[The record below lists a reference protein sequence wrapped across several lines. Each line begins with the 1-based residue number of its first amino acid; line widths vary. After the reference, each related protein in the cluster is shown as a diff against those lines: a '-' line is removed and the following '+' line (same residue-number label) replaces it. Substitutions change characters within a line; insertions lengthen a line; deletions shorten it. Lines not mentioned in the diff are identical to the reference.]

1 MPESVRILLVV
12 LSVPPSLALGF
23 QLVHLRVV
31 LFRLFEVLD
40 EMVIDLRVEAGLL
53 ALRIL
58 SVLVCK
64 LGFFSG
70 LLHFGPM
77 RLKSALLRYDTQVK
91 RGEWWAELFGAQ
103 QFLSLSFSRAFH
115 SQNLAKLPLWLTG

>member
-12 LSVPPSLALGF
+12 LSVPPSLALGLQF
-23 QLVHLRVV
+23 VYLRVV

-40 EMVIDLRVEAGLL
+40 EMVVDLRVVAGLL

-64 LGFFSG
+64 LGFF
-70 LLHFGPM
+70 
-77 RLKSALLRYDTQVK
+77 
-91 RGEWWAELFGAQ
+91 WAP
-103 QFLSLSFSRAFH
+103 SLSADEIKIGFAS
-115 SQNLAKLPLWLTG
+115 L

>member
-1 MPESVRILLVV
+1 MNAFHDRILLIRSESVRILLVV

-40 EMVIDLRVEAGLL
+40 EMVVDLRVEAGLL

-58 SVLVCK
+58 SVLV
-64 LGFFSG
+64 
-70 LLHFGPM
+70 
-77 RLKSALLRYDTQVK
+77 
-91 RGEWWAELFGAQ
+91 
-103 QFLSLSFSRAFH
+103 
-115 SQNLAKLPLWLTG
+115 

>member
-40 EMVIDLRVEAGLL
+40 EMVVDLRVVAGLL

-64 LGFFSG
+64 LGFF
-70 LLHFGPM
+70 
-77 RLKSALLRYDTQVK
+77 
-91 RGEWWAELFGAQ
+91 
-103 QFLSLSFSRAFH
+103 
-115 SQNLAKLPLWLTG
+115 

>member
-12 LSVPPSLALGF
+12 LSVPPSLALCF

-40 EMVIDLRVEAGLL
+40 EMVVDLRVVAGLL

-64 LGFFSG
+64 LGFF
-70 LLHFGPM
+70 
-77 RLKSALLRYDTQVK
+77 
-91 RGEWWAELFGAQ
+91 
-103 QFLSLSFSRAFH
+103 
-115 SQNLAKLPLWLTG
+115 